1 MSRQERYTSLK
12 SRYEKAGQ
20 EHVFTF
26 WDKLSDAERDAL
38 LDQLEHLDIQRVNNI
53 YSKAIKADDDAKSA
67 SNDDIEPL
75 PDDAFDS
82 VVGAPEKEAEFR
94 SVGLRAIAEGEVAV
108 LLMAGGQGT
117 RLGSSDPKGC
127 YDIGLPS
134 KKSLFQ
140 LQAERIKRLQNV
152 AEEECSKPKG
162 SVVIRWYIMTSEPTH
177 DATRAF
183 FGWGKEGEKLHKDNP
198 VNFGLS
204 EEQVIFFK
212 QGACMQ
218 PAVTITL
225 IKPTLPQVHSH
236 VSQAQAKFCSSL
248 PQRLP

>member
-1 MSRQERYTSLK
+1 MPSQGRYK
-12 SRYEKAGQ
+12 AQKARYEAAGQ
-20 EHVFTF
+20 EHVFKF
-26 WDKLSDAERDAL
+26 WDTLNEAERSAL
-38 LDQLEHLDIQRVNNI
+38 LDQVESLDIERVNAI
-53 YSKAIKADDDAKSA
+53 YTKAIAADEEAKNA
-67 SNDDIEPL
+67 TNDDLEPL

-82 VVGAPEKEAEFR
+82 VVGAPEKESDYR

-140 LQAERIKRLQNV
+140 LQAERIRRLQTV
-152 AEEECSKPKG
+152 AEQEHDKPKG

-183 FGWGKEGEKLHKDNP
+183 FGWGREGESLHKDKP

-204 EEQVIFFK
+204 ADQVVFFK
-212 QGACMQ
+212 QGTCIWSRIRDIQ
-218 PAVTITL
+218 QHLIAV
-225 IKPTLPQVHSH
+225 S
-236 VSQAQAKFCSSL
+236 
-248 PQRLP
+248 